1 MNIKRLILFFT
12 SIFFLSGANFETA
25 AGERT
30 ALRIGHDYGPA
41 ADVMEFVDAWAYL
54 QKHESTKS
62 VTAALD
68 LPSSKPF
75 GLTSSQFATHKM
87 AWRRSMLAANNNM
100 PSATL
105 TSVGEAPI
113 GTATPGS
120 KAWEAAEAGS
130 QPSDNSVSGL
140 YFVIGSLSRVAD
152 INGFSKRRWQ
162 LGSQVV
168 VTQLEGQDLYR
179 EVVGPFPRSQQA
191 TVRGRLT
198 QAGIRDAWL
207 AFLEPALWQLVPP
220 AMVEETLATIERQIA
235 AIY

>member
-105 TSVGEAPI
+105 TSDGEAPI

-130 QPSDNSVSGL
+130 QPSVNSVSGL
-140 YFVIGSLSRVAD
+140 ISSSAACRVSPTSTVSPNA
-152 INGFSKRRWQ
+152 
-162 LGSQVV
+162 
-168 VTQLEGQDLYR
+168 
-179 EVVGPFPRSQQA
+179 VGNSARKWSSPSWKGRIS
-191 TVRGRLT
+191 TVRWSDRSRAPSR
-198 QAGIRDAWL
+198 QPCAAG
-207 AFLEPALWQLVPP
+207 
-220 AMVEETLATIERQIA
+220 
-235 AIY
+235 